1 MSLDFKDKVA
11 IVTGSGNGI
20 GKGYAL
26 ELAKRGAKVV
36 VNDLGGTVDG
46 SGGSLSAAD
55 AVVQEIEA
63 AGGEAMANG
72 ANVAKQEDVK
82 AMVQATME
90 KWGRVDILIN
100 NAGILR
106 DKSFGKMEWSD
117 FEAVI
122 NVHLLGSAL
131 CAHGVFPIM
140 KEQEFGRIVMTSSSS
155 GLFGNFGQTNYA
167 AAKMGVVGLMNTLKL
182 EGAKYNVHTNSIAPT
197 ATTRMTEHLFPAEFA
212 EKLDPKY
219 IIPAVIFLASEKK
232 AKEYAK
238 AKSMNI
244 DSIPYIKG
252 WGHQTG
258 PITYKEKIDFSQDKD
273 YIFPHVKKAIDD
285 AFTRAGME
293 GVKDIDGI
301 ETHDCF
307 TSTEYMAIDH
317 FGITKPGESWKA
329 IESGEIEIGG
339 RIPINASGGLIGL
352 GHPVGA
358 TGVRMLLDCYKQ
370 CTNLAGEY
378 QIENAKNVSTLNI
391 GGSATTV
398 VSFVVGRTN

>member
-82 AMVQATME
+82 AMVEATIE

-131 CAHGVFPIM
+131 CAHSVFPIM

-219 IIPAVIFLASEKK
+219 IIPAVIFLASEKAPNGEILEAGGGVVANTYVMETMGK
-232 AKEYAK
+232 YFGTDENFTAEAV
-238 AKSMNI
+238 ANHWAEI
-244 DSIPYIKG
+244 ADTTDARRLTQGGEVAIK
-252 WGHQTG
+252 HF
-258 PITYKEKIDFSQDKD
+258 EKIQQS
-273 YIFPHVKKAIDD
+273 
-285 AFTRAGME
+285 
-293 GVKDIDGI
+293 
-301 ETHDCF
+301 
-307 TSTEYMAIDH
+307 
-317 FGITKPGESWKA
+317 ES
-329 IESGEIEIGG
+329 
-339 RIPINASGGLIGL
+339 
-352 GHPVGA
+352 
-358 TGVRMLLDCYKQ
+358 
-370 CTNLAGEY
+370 
-378 QIENAKNVSTLNI
+378 
-391 GGSATTV
+391 
-398 VSFVVGRTN
+398 